1 MTSAQRVERRPE
13 AEPPSSGQKPV
24 KSPGELGAPRNE
36 PKQKLGM
43 TPGERINQRN
53 GLLFCLPWLIGMSV
67 FLIYPLISALY
78 YSLCDYSVLLPPVF
92 IGLGNYVELFSDAL
106 FWKSL
111 WNTSYFALGA
121 VSLGVVTSL
130 TLAILL
136 NSKVKGLAFYRTVFF
151 LPSLM
156 PVVAGSILWMWMY
169 NGESGIIN
177 TALAGI
183 GIKGPSWL
191 ADPAWS
197 KIAIIIMAVWGAGNS
212 MVIFLAGLQDVPTS
226 IYEAAIIDGAG
237 WWQRLIN
244 VTIPMISPVIYFNV
258 IMGIIGGFQVFAQA
272 LIMTDST
279 GAPERSTLFYVLQLY
294 NVGFQDLRM
303 GYASAMAWV
312 LFAIILALTFLAT
325 KLSKRWVTYDR

>member
-1 MTSAQRVERRPE
+1 
-13 AEPPSSGQKPV
+13 
-24 KSPGELGAPRNE
+24 
-36 PKQKLGM
+36 M
-43 TPGERINQRN
+43 TPGERLNQRN
-53 GLLFCLPWLIGMSV
+53 GILFCLPWLIGMSV
-67 FLIYPLISALY
+67 FLVYPLIAALY

-92 IGLGNYVELFSDAL
+92 IGLDNYIDLFQDTL

-111 WNTSYFALGA
+111 WNTSFYAVGA
-121 VSLGVVTSL
+121 VTLGVVMSL
-130 TLAILL
+130 TLALLL
-136 NSKVKGLAFYRTVFF
+136 NTKVKGLTYYRTIFF

-177 TALAGI
+177 TALKQI
-183 GIKGPSWL
+183 GIVGPSWL

-197 KIAIIIMAVWGAGNS
+197 KPAIILMAVWGAGNS

-226 IYEAAIIDGAG
+226 IYEASIIDGAN
-237 WWQRLIN
+237 WVQRLFN

-258 IMGIIGGFQVFAQA
+258 IMGIIGGFQVFTQA
-272 LIMTDST
+272 LIMTDAT

-312 LFAIILALTFLAT
+312 LFAIILGLTFLAT